1 MSRPARPGP
10 ADVRRL
16 LAHRDARIYLAGQI
30 LSVLGDNALWLAMGI
45 WVKQRTGSNSA
56 AGLVFFAFICGTCLA
71 PLTGLLVDRVRR
83 RPLLITANL
92 ASGALVSVLLAA
104 GGDRKSTV

>member
-1 MSRPARPGP
+1 
-10 ADVRRL
+10 VRRL
-16 LAHRDARIYLAGQI
+16 LAHGDARIYLAGQI

-71 PLTGLLVDRVRR
+71 PLTWSPRCSAR
-83 RPLLITANL
+83 ACW
-92 ASGALVSVLLAA
+92 SGPARA
-104 GGDRKSTV
+104 R